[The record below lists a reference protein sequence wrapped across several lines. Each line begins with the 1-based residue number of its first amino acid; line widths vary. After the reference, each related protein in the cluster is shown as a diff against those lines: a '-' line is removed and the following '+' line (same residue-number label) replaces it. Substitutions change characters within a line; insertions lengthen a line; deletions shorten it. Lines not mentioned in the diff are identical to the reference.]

1 MRNSN
6 WTYRIVAFFFF
17 CMLFIPSS
25 ALASA
30 SGAAGWM
37 TRFGTREGD
46 KTLPLGIRYTKA
58 HPLIVVADWIFQPY
72 TFRNDKGE
80 PDGLLIEMLEQI
92 FSQLHVPYEIRMMD
106 YKTAKRMLYSGE
118 AQLMMDVKKPDE
130 IHGVKYGKAE
140 LINYRVGVVRLNTT
154 RSLHSIE
161 LIKRGDTIYTNTWN
175 YIDRYLLRYFNN
187 SPVFTV
193 SWRDP
198 HDALDEILHGN
209 IKHYICGKTGI
220 ENDIRRYGLRDRIVV
235 DDIDIPEGHFHF
247 LSNDE
252 ALLRELDMQFERLQH
267 SGRYQPLINKWL
279 SKNSNNEEG
288 NALLDIIA
296 IVGIILLFVGATIAL
311 VFTMRGGNTGNLKRE
326 FKAVA
331 HMSITLTDCNVFAI
345 NVRRQWVYNVSG
357 DFLPPR
363 GLSMKDYEKLIH
375 PDDLYIEQEACRR
388 VDAGERNMPLISFRM
403 RKYKS
408 APDEWRQM
416 RVDASVKS
424 DKSGMPI
431 YVYLAMHD
439 ETDRLEEQKQL
450 GIQLREFSH
459 ITEIADFGMAYYDA
473 RGRLANCNNAMI
485 QIFDKGGVGK
495 GEQYLRSTTR
505 DDLKIIFNGLM
516 LDKGEKAWIC
526 CPVDIPELNL
536 HVTLELRINPVCSDD
551 GKYQGFS
558 ICALDLTDKLEMY
571 HRDSMASRKE
581 LHNARELRRYRL
593 EEEYVMR
600 EREALN
606 NRFQQVQQML
616 KEQTQLATDA
626 AKQKTIFL
634 ANMTHELRTP
644 LNLINGFAEVM
655 QVGATSEEKEQYFA
669 IMHHNCIMLINI
681 IDNILRLS
689 NIETDGITIKPHLI
703 DFAKEF
709 AEAADEMKKYMSSP
723 KVEYIVEAPLGKLD
737 VEVDFEKIKVI
748 LDALVNNAV
757 KNTNEGSIRVGFAYQ
772 KHQRK
777 LSVYCQDTGCGI
789 PADKQNEIFECFK
802 KVNAFVP
809 GTGIGLYVC
818 KRIADA
824 MNATIEVE
832 STEGKG
838 STFTLN
844 IPL

>member
-1 MRNSN
+1 MLLL
-6 WTYRIVAFFFF
+6 AFF
-17 CMLFIPSS
+17 LLLIAPTS
-25 ALASA
+25 
-30 SGAAGWM
+30 AAGASSWVSQYA
-37 TRFGTREGD
+37 TREGD
-46 KTLPLGIRYTKA
+46 NTLPLGIRYTKA
-58 HPLIVVADWIFQPY
+58 HPLVVVADWIFQPY

-106 YKTAKRMLYSGE
+106 YKNAKRMLYSGE

-175 YIDRYLLRYFNN
+175 YIDRYLLKYFNN

-198 HDALDEILHGN
+198 HDALDEILHGK
-209 IKHYICGKTGI
+209 IKYYICGKAGI
-220 ENDIRRYGLRDRIVV
+220 ENDIKMFALRDRITV

-252 ALLRELDMQFERLQH
+252 ALLDELDMQFERLQR
-267 SGRYQPLINKWL
+267 SGRYQPMLNKWL
-279 SKNSNNEEG
+279 SGNDMNDEG

-331 HMSITLTDCNVFAI
+331 HLSITLTDCNVFAI

-357 DFLPPR
+357 DFLPLG

-403 RKYKS
+403 RKHNA

-424 DKSGMPI
+424 DKRGMPI

-439 ETDRLEEQKQL
+439 ETDRLKEQKL
-450 GIQLREFSH
+450 LDIQLREFSH
-459 ITEIADFGMAYYDA
+459 ITEITDFGMAYYDA
-473 RGRLANCNNAMI
+473 KGRLANCNNAMI

-495 GEQYLRSTTR
+495 GGQYLRSSTR
-505 DDLKIIFNGLM
+505 DDLKIIFNGLT
-516 LDKGEKAWIC
+516 LDHGQKAWFC

-536 HVTLELRINPVCSDD
+536 HVTLELRINPVMSDD
-551 GKYQGFS
+551 GRYQGFS
-558 ICALDLTDKLEMY
+558 LCALDLSEKLEMY
-571 HRDSMASRKE
+571 HRDSVVNRKE
-581 LHNARELRRYRL
+581 ERNRHDLYRYHL

-600 EREALN
+600 EMETLN
-606 NRFQQVQQML
+606 NKFHHMQQLL
-616 KEQTQLATDA
+616 KEQTKLANDA

-655 QVGATSEEKEQYFA
+655 QVGATKEEKEQYFA
-669 IMHHNCIMLINI
+669 IMQHNCTMLINI

-689 NIETDGITIKPHLI
+689 SIDTDGIVIKPHLM
-703 DFAKEF
+703 DFAKAFTES
-709 AEAADEMKKYMSSP
+709 ADEMKKYFVSS
-723 KVEYIVEAPLGKLD
+723 KVEYIVERPLSALD
-737 VEVDFEKIKVI
+737 VEVDFEHIKVI
-748 LDALVNNAV
+748 LEALVNNAV
-757 KNTNEGSIRVGFAYQ
+757 KNTHEGTIRVGFTYH
-772 KHQRK
+772 KNERI

-789 PADKQNEIFECFK
+789 PQDKQNEIFDLFK

-809 GTGIGLYVC
+809 GTGIGLHVC
-818 KRIADA
+818 KLIADA
-824 MNATIEVE
+824 MNATIDVE

-844 IPL
+844 IPV

>member
-37 TRFGTREGD
+37 TQFGTREGD

>member
-1 MRNSN
+1 MRHILLCLVLCCS
-6 WTYRIVAFFFF
+6 
-17 CMLFIPSS
+17 LSIP
-25 ALASA
+25 ASA
-30 SGAAGWM
+30 ADAGM
-37 TRFGTREGD
+37 
-46 KTLPLGIRYTKA
+46 PLGIRYTKA
-58 HPLIVVADWIFQPY
+58 HPLVVVADWIFQPY

-80 PDGLLIEMLEQI
+80 ADGLLIEMVEEI
-92 FSQLHVPYEIRMMD
+92 FSQLHVPYEIRMTD
-106 YKTAKRMLYSGE
+106 YKNAKRMLYSGE

-130 IHGVKYGKAE
+130 IHGVRYGKAE

-161 LIKRGDTIYTNTWN
+161 LIKSGDTIYTNTWN

-187 SPVFTV
+187 APVFTV

-198 HDALDEILHGN
+198 HDALDDILHGK
-209 IKHYICGKTGI
+209 IKYYICGKAGI
-220 ENDIRRYGLRDRIVV
+220 ENDIKMFSLRDKITV

-247 LSNDE
+247 LSSDA
-252 ALLRELDMQFERLQH
+252 ALLDELDMQFDRLKK
-267 SGRYQPLINKWL
+267 SGRYQPLVNKWL
-279 SKNSNNEEG
+279 SGNDNYDEG

-326 FKAVA
+326 FRAVA

-357 DFLPPR
+357 DFLPRR

-375 PDDLYIEQEACRR
+375 PDDLYIEQDACRR

-403 RKYKS
+403 RKHNA

-416 RVDASVKS
+416 RVDASIKS
-424 DKSGMPI
+424 DKKGMPI

-439 ETDRLEEQKQL
+439 ETDRLEEQRL
-450 GIQLREFSH
+450 LDMQLREFSH
-459 ITEIADFGMAYYDA
+459 ITEITDFGMAYYDA
-473 RGRLANCNNAMI
+473 KGKLANCNNAMI

-495 GEQYLRSTTR
+495 GEKYLRSTTR

-516 LDKGEKAWIC
+516 LGQGQRTWLC

-536 HVTLELRINPVCSDD
+536 HVTLELRINPVRSDD

-558 ICALDLTDKLEMY
+558 VCALDLTEKLDMY
-571 HRDSMASRKE
+571 HRDSAAVRRE
-581 LHNARELRRYRL
+581 QHNGRDLHRYRV

-600 EREALN
+600 ERDALN
-606 NRFQQVQQML
+606 NKFQQVQQML
-616 KEQTQLATDA
+616 KEQTKLATDA
-626 AKQKTIFL
+626 AKQKTLFL

-655 QVGATSEEKEQYFA
+655 QVGATKEEKQQYFA
-669 IMHHNCIMLINI
+669 IMQHNCTMLIHI

-689 NIETDGITIKPHLI
+689 NIETDGITVKPHLI

-709 AEAADEMKKYMSSP
+709 MKTADEMEKYMALT
-723 KVEYIVEAPLGKLD
+723 KVEYAVESPLSTLD
-737 VEVDFEKIKVI
+737 VEVDYEKIKVI
-748 LDALVNNAV
+748 LDAFVNNAV

-772 KHQRK
+772 KNEHL
-777 LSVYCQDTGCGI
+777 LSIYCQDTGCGI
-789 PADKQNEIFECFK
+789 PQDKKEEIFECFK

-809 GTGIGLYVC
+809 GTGIGLYIC

-844 IPL
+844 IPLK